1 MLILDDSM
9 KHGAWTGKIASLLS
23 LLILVF
29 PASGCVGVRQTT
41 GIPPDTSVLE
51 TGLRPEISTRA
62 DVVSTLG
69 EPDGKGKAALYSGD
83 TPRTIWSYFYE
94 EGNLR
99 EFRRIYLFVF
109 FNKDCYDGYMWFSS
123 LPK

>member
-1 MLILDDSM
+1 MSILHDVM
-9 KHGAWTGKIASLLS
+9 KRGNWTGKIATLLC
-23 LLILVF
+23 LLILIL
-29 PASGCVGVRQTT
+29 PAAGCVGVRHTT
-41 GIPPDTSVLE
+41 GIPPDTSALE
-51 TGLRPEISTRA
+51 TTIRPGISTRA

-69 EPDGKGKAALYSGD
+69 EPDGKGKAALYGED

-99 EFRRIYLFVF
+99 ESRRIYLFVF
-109 FNKDCYDGYMWFSS
+109 FNKDCYDGYLWFSS